1 MMVSTFSTMIATP
14 SVAMKTVMALRPR
27 NCSMSPKFSASPA
40 AAPAAAAITAAAATF
55 WWKIVCPE

>member
-1 MMVSTFSTMIATP
+1 MSDTP

-27 NCSMSPKFSASPA
+27 NCSISPTFRASPA
-40 AAPAAAAITAAAATF
+40 TTPAAAAIAAAAATF